1 MNLKTCLVLRKACP
15 LLSALSAILS
25 LFSGISSLL
34 SLLHPA
40 VRALLPLHGFR
51 SAPLGFFS
59 VSPHLLSPSSLQC
72 FQPVFLPLL
81 NSDLYFC
88 LMPSFL
94 AFCTFQEIR
103 SHGIAKVHNN
113 FKHKFESNIKQNV
126 TTKVFTRV
134 SLKSSYLTRHPLCVT
149 SSTIDSL
156 RR

>member
-1 MNLKTCLVLRKACP
+1 MLRKACP

-25 LFSGISSLL
+25 LLSQISSLL

-40 VRALLPLHGFR
+40 VHCCLYIASILLLLWSWSSLSLLIC
-51 SAPLGFFS
+51 SAPHLSSASNLFS
-59 VSPHLLSPSSLQC
+59 
-72 FQPVFLPLL
+72 FPLL

-103 SHGIAKVHNN
+103 SHDIAKVHNN

-126 TTKVFTRV
+126 TTEIFTCL

-149 SSTIDSL
+149 SSTTDSL